1 MFLSEDLVK
10 SLTTLGFSSYC
21 AKVYSALV
29 LFGTATAAQ
38 IAETAEIPPNKVY
51 TTLKKLEKKG
61 FVEIQPTNSV
71 SKNYAKRYRARNPED
86 VLEKL
91 NFKYKGALDT
101 AKNHLERIQERR
113 GRDYADGMW
122 ILRGDSIVFSKITE
136 LVAEAEKEVILV
148 TDTLYDLKAYPQLAE
163 KLKEIA
169 LSGPQVRILTSIEGV
184 NDEGEKEV
192 LNDLNGLCEIKIYE
206 EPFNAFYVIID
217 RKHLLLG
224 SLVKDGGVKRGEV
237 LNLTAIW
244 YDNKAFSKLWSEFT
258 KALFKNSKKSV

>member
-1 MFLSEDLVK
+1 MVLSDDLVK

-29 LFGTATAAQ
+29 SYGVATATQ
-38 IAETAEIPPNKVY
+38 IAKTAEIPANKVY
-51 TTLKKLEKKG
+51 TTLKTLENKG
-61 FVEIQPTNSV
+61 FVEIEPANSV

-91 NFKYKGALDT
+91 NSKYKGALDT
-101 AKNHLERIQERR
+101 AKTHLERIQERR
-113 GRDYADGMW
+113 GRNYADGMW
-122 ILRGDSIVFSKITE
+122 ILRGDSTVFSKITE
-136 LVAEAEKEVILV
+136 MVEEAEQEVIIV
-148 TDTLYDLKAYPQLAE
+148 TDTLYDLKAYSKLTE
-163 KLKEIA
+163 KLKKLA
-169 LSGPQVRILTSIEGV
+169 LSGPKVRILTSVEGV

-192 LNDLNGLCEIKIYE
+192 LSDLNGICEIKIYE

-217 RKHLLLG
+217 QKHLLFG
-224 SLVKDGGVKRGEV
+224 SLVNEGSVKRGEE

-244 YDNKAFSKLWSEFT
+244 YDNESFSKLWSEFT